1 MPSSGAMLLAAL
13 EDDGATEAADELA
26 GVDDLPP
33 PLPPPP
39 PQATRPMMQVLSRL
53 VFRLING
60 ILLLG
65 LVIAVSLILSI
76 VIVQHLWVLLP
87 RES

>member
-1 MPSSGAMLLAAL
+1 MLLAAL

-26 GVDDLPP
+26 GVDDLPPP

-65 LVIAVSLILSI
+65 LVMAVSLILSI